1 MTAGWAP
8 GSDVERLRL
17 ELELA
22 ELEAGGFAY
31 GLAAGASGEPARPFA
46 RRREVL
52 PHEAHVDFDA
62 LEADLDLVRDRV
74 AGVALGLRPVV
85 LEALLT
91 RLDDASTS
99 PLQTLNQLQLT
110 GFAGLPGVTDRLGH
124 VAVRARV
131 ELEDLAA
138 RSVSRVRHEL
148 VASGMPA
155 HLLDDPPKLSA
166 GTVDA
171 IAAAGVRVATA
182 PAAQVLDA
190 ATVTAT
196 AASGPGRPTSVV
208 QRAIVDAVAGLSDRG
223 VADVAGQAV
232 NRAAGLG
239 RGDGADSLDPDA
251 LAVRGAGGHVEI
263 YASELIDRSTCI
275 PCALVDGT
283 DYPTAAAAGEDYPF
297 GQYVACLGGGRCRG
311 MLVYVWSEEA
321 PATIGLPR

>member
-1 MTAGWAP
+1 MTSWAP
-8 GSDVERLRL
+8 ATDVERLRL

-31 GLAAGASGEPARPFA
+31 GLAAGATGEPARAVA
-46 RRREVL
+46 RRREQL
-52 PHEAHVDFDA
+52 PHEAHVDFDGI
-62 LEADLDLVRDRV
+62 EADLDAVRDRV
-74 AGVALGLRPVV
+74 AAVALGLRPVV

-91 RLDDASTS
+91 RIDDASTS

-110 GFAGLPGVTDRLGH
+110 GFAGLPGVADRLGH
-124 VAVRARV
+124 VAVRARL
-131 ELEDLAA
+131 ELEDLAG
-138 RSVSRVRHEL
+138 RSAVRVAGEL
-148 VASGMPA
+148 IASGMPQ
-155 HLLDDPPKLSA
+155 HLAPSTPKLSA
-166 GTVDA
+166 GTTDA

-182 PAAQVLDA
+182 PASQVLDA

-196 AASGPGRPTSVV
+196 AAAGPGRPASVV

-239 RGDGADSLDPDA
+239 RGDGVDSLDPAA
-251 LAVRGAGGHVEI
+251 LELRGGGGHAEI

-275 PCALVDGT
+275 PCALVDGN
-283 DYPTAAAAGEDYPF
+283 DYPTAAAAAEDYPF
-297 GQYVACLGGGRCRG
+297 GQYAACLGGGRCRG
-311 MLVYVWSEEA
+311 MLVYVWSPEA